1 MSQINASMVIYFF
14 TEKEYVMYEQEQT
27 VSLEELFGEY
37 AHQISMEKQVLKM
50 DGTGNH
56 DIHNIM
62 KDVMSQVKVN
72 EQLVRDID
80 YYTNS
85 YINKNEEHVSF
96 FGSNL
101 TGVNR
106 IIFDSDDR
114 NAWAIEILDIDEIEI
129 KSRVRALEHIGKDWV
144 RGTDGVNL
152 SLIYTMHLLHHSTL
166 NAKSK
171 RKAIINCLIM
181 LQAKFLSSLLYGYFK
196 YPVSEKLALA
206 VYDALSRKFYIKKY
220 GTWFGILQAR
230 AESIYDF
237 DHTATIVTFQT
248 DERIQYMI
256 TDIQTRIKSMIL
268 NIYDVTMKLN
278 AKGVGVSSKSMMQKM
293 EGTLEVKTL
302 ERNFDAYLNYIN
314 QTMQEPRAFIKDE
327 IVDIISDSITTMPKQ
342 LLYDVLLVVS
352 EKAQTDD
359 KKLNEKTKDIL
370 IYTFD
375 HFRENKRSIENLSDL
390 GKLVITLKSL
400 FTASKTNSST
410 VIDLREY
417 FDKMVKAH
425 IKSRNPAT
433 IAGVRTGVVLYI
445 ILRTLTKSYYN

>member
-1 MSQINASMVIYFF
+1 MY
-14 TEKEYVMYEQEQT
+14 KELIS
-27 VSLEELFGEY
+27 VSLEELFGEHY
-37 AHQISMEKQVLKM
+37 GQISMERQVLKM
-50 DGTGNH
+50 DETNNY
-56 DIHNIM
+56 DIQNIM
-62 KDVMSQVKVN
+62 NDVMSQVKIN
-72 EQLVRDID
+72 DALVRDID

-106 IIFDSDDR
+106 IIYDNDDR
-114 NAWAIEILDIDEIEI
+114 NAWAIEILDIDETEI
-129 KSRVRALEHIGKDWV
+129 KQRVRALEHIGKDWV

-152 SLIYTMHLLHHSTL
+152 SLIYTMHLIHHSSL

-171 RKAIINCLIM
+171 RKAIINCLII

-220 GTWFGILQAR
+220 GTWLAILQAR
-230 AESIYDF
+230 AESIYDY
-237 DHTATIVTFQT
+237 DHTSTIVTFQT

-278 AKGVGVSSKSMMQKM
+278 AKGVGVGSKSAMMNM
-293 EGTLEVKTL
+293 EGQLEVKTL
-302 ERNFDAYLNYIN
+302 ERDFDQYFNYISEA
-314 QTMQEPRAFIKDE
+314 MQEPRAFIKDE
-327 IVDIISDSITTMPKQ
+327 IVDVISDSITTMPPK
-342 LLYDVLLVVS
+342 LLYDLLLVVS

-375 HFRENKRSIENLSDL
+375 HFRENKRSVADLSNL

-400 FTASKTNSST
+400 FTASKTNSKT
-410 VIDLREY
+410 VIELREY
-417 FDKMVKAH
+417 FDKMVKDN

-445 ILRTLTKSYYN
+445 ILRTLTKNHYN

>member
-1 MSQINASMVIYFF
+1 
-14 TEKEYVMYEQEQT
+14 MYEEELIS
-27 VSLEELFGEY
+27 VSLEELFGEHY
-37 AHQISMEKQVLKM
+37 GQISMERQVLKM
-50 DGTGNH
+50 DSTNNY
-56 DIHNIM
+56 DIQNIM
-62 KDVMSQVKVN
+62 SDVMSQVKIN
-72 EQLVRDID
+72 DALVRDIE

-106 IIFDSDDR
+106 IIYDNDDR
-114 NAWAIEILDIDEIEI
+114 NAWAIEILDIDETEI
-129 KSRVRALEHIGKDWV
+129 KQRVRALEHIGKDWV

-152 SLIYTMHLLHHSTL
+152 SLIYTMHLIHHSTL

-171 RKAIINCLIM
+171 RKAIINCLII

-196 YPVSEKLALA
+196 YPVSDKLALA

-220 GTWFGILQAR
+220 GTWLAILQAR
-230 AESIYDF
+230 AESIYDH
-237 DHTATIVTFQT
+237 DHKATIETFQT

-256 TDIQTRIKSMIL
+256 TDVQTRIKSMIL

-278 AKGVGVSSKSMMQKM
+278 AKGIGVSSKAMMHKM
-293 EGTLEVKTL
+293 EGQLEVKTL
-302 ERNFDAYLNYIN
+302 ERDFDQYLNYIS

-327 IVDIISDSITTMPKQ
+327 IVDVISDSITTMPPK
-342 LLYDVLLVVS
+342 LLYDLLLVVS

-375 HFRENKRSIENLSDL
+375 HFRENKRSVADLSNL
-390 GKLVITLKSL
+390 GQLVITLKSL
-400 FTASKTNSST
+400 FTASKTNSTT
-410 VIDLREY
+410 VIELREY
-417 FDKMVKAH
+417 FDKMVKEN

-445 ILRTLTKSYYN
+445 ILRSLTKNYYN

>member
-1 MSQINASMVIYFF
+1 
-14 TEKEYVMYEQEQT
+14 MYEEELIS
-27 VSLEELFGEY
+27 VSLEELFGEHY
-37 AHQISMEKQVLKM
+37 GQISMERQVLKM
-50 DGTGNH
+50 DSTNNY
-56 DIHNIM
+56 DIQNIM
-62 KDVMSQVKVN
+62 SDVMSQVKIN
-72 EQLVRDID
+72 DALVRDIE

-106 IIFDSDDR
+106 IIYDNDDR
-114 NAWAIEILDIDEIEI
+114 NAWAIEILDIDETEI
-129 KSRVRALEHIGKDWV
+129 KQRVRALEHIGKDWV

-152 SLIYTMHLLHHSTL
+152 SLIYTMHLIHHSTL

-171 RKAIINCLIM
+171 RKAIINCLII

-196 YPVSEKLALA
+196 YPVSDKLALA

-220 GTWFGILQAR
+220 GTWLAILQAR
-230 AESIYDF
+230 AESIYDH
-237 DHTATIVTFQT
+237 DHKATIETFQT

-256 TDIQTRIKSMIL
+256 TDVQTRIKSMIL

-278 AKGVGVSSKSMMQKM
+278 AKGIGVSSKAMMHKM
-293 EGTLEVKTL
+293 EGQLEVKTL
-302 ERNFDAYLNYIN
+302 ERDFDQYLNYIS

-327 IVDIISDSITTMPKQ
+327 IVDVISDSITTMPPK
-342 LLYDVLLVVS
+342 LLYDLLLVVS

-375 HFRENKRSIENLSDL
+375 HFRENKRSVADLSNL
-390 GKLVITLKSL
+390 GRLVITLKSL
-400 FTASKTNSST
+400 FTASKTNSTT
-410 VIDLREY
+410 VIELREY
-417 FDKMVKAH
+417 FDKMVKEN

-445 ILRTLTKSYYN
+445 ILRSLTKNYYN

>member
-1 MSQINASMVIYFF
+1 
-14 TEKEYVMYEQEQT
+14 MYEPEFFT
-27 VSLEELFGEY
+27 VSLEDLYGDHY
-37 AHQISMEKQVLKM
+37 SVISMEKQHLKM
-50 DGTGNH
+50 DDTNNS
-56 DIHNIM
+56 DIKNIM
-62 KDVMSQVKVN
+62 KDVMSHVKIN
-72 EQLVRDID
+72 EALVRNID
-80 YYTNS
+80 YYVSS

-106 IIFDSDDR
+106 IIYDNDDR

-152 SLIYTMHLLHHSTL
+152 SLIYTMHLIHHSNL
-166 NAKSK
+166 SPKSK
-171 RKAIINCLIM
+171 RKAIVNCLII

-196 YPVSEKLALA
+196 YPVSDKLALA

-220 GTWFGILQAR
+220 GTWYAILKSR
-230 AESIYDF
+230 AESIYDH
-237 DHTATIVTFQT
+237 DHATTISTFET

-278 AKGVGVSSKSMMQKM
+278 AKGIGVSSKSMMIKM
-293 EGTLEVKTL
+293 EDKLEVKAL
-302 ERNFDAYLNYIN
+302 ERDFDLYLNYIT

-327 IVDIISDSITTMPKQ
+327 IVDVISDSITTMPAK
-342 LLYDVLLVVS
+342 LLYDMLLVVS

-359 KKLNEKTKDIL
+359 NELNEKTRDII

-375 HFRENKRSIENLSDL
+375 HFRENKRSVADLSNL

-400 FTASKTNSST
+400 FTASKTNSTT
-410 VIDLREY
+410 VIELREY
-417 FDKMVKAH
+417 FDKMVKAN

-433 IAGVRTGVVLYI
+433 IAGCRTGVVLYI
-445 ILRTLTKSYYN
+445 ILRTLTKNYYN